1 MNLSRIIYE
10 QVINCMFKK
19 IFYLLWLLP
28 LTNCSTPGTAFL
40 GPIFTGAKTG
50 SIYQTSLSYS
60 TGKIM
65 NEIKQNNLF
74 FKSDQIEIEKS
85 IADKSPIILLS
96 YAVDNIM
103 ISDVLEPEPLP

>member
-1 MNLSRIIYE
+1 
-10 QVINCMFKK
+10 MFRK
-19 IFYLLWLLP
+19 IFYLFCLLS
-28 LTNCSTPGTAFL
+28 LSNCSAPATSFL

-65 NEIKQNNLF
+65 SDIKKNNLL
-74 FKSDQIEIEKS
+74 FKSNQIK
-85 IADKSPIILLS
+85 ADKSSEDKNPIIRLS
-96 YAVDNIM
+96 YAVDNIE

>member
-1 MNLSRIIYE
+1 MY
-10 QVINCMFKK
+10 K
-19 IFYLLWLLP
+19 IFFIILLFL
-28 LTNCSTPGTAFL
+28 LTNCSAPGSAFL

-65 NEIKQNNLF
+65 NEIKQNNLL
-74 FKSDQIEIEKS
+74 FKSDQIEAEKS
-85 IADKSPIILLS
+85 FNDKNPIILLS
-96 YAVDNIM
+96 YAVDNIA